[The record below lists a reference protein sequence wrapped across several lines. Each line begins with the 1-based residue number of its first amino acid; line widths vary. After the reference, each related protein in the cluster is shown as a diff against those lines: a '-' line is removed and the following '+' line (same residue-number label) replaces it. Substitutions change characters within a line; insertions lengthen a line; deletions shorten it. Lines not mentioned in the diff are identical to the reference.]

1 MVYGPIAHHISS
13 LSAVNTSNQ
22 RIRDIIQGK
31 NKSALPPTGV
41 FFWTDVRDL
50 ALAHVRAAEVPEAGG
65 NRFFITAGYYSNREI
80 ADAIK
85 EAYPDLADQIP
96 GDDVKSDLDLNSEF
110 GILTCMM
117 QFLFFY
123 MNSGLRL
130 QEEGLLIGLD

>member
-31 NKSALPPTGV
+31 NKTALPPTGV

-65 NRFFITAGYYSNREI
+65 KRFFITAGYYSNREI

-96 GDDVKSDLDLNSEF
+96 GEDVKSDLDLNSEF
-110 GILTCMM
+110 GTFTSMM
-117 QFLFFY
+117 QFLF
-123 MNSGLRL
+123 ST
-130 QEEGLLIGLD
+130 

>member
-22 RIRDIIQGK
+22 RIRDIMQGK
-31 NKSALPPTGV
+31 HKTALPPTGV

-50 ALAHVRAAEVPEAGG
+50 ALAHARAAEVPEAGG
-65 NRFFITAGYYSNREI
+65 KRFFITAGYYSNREI

-96 GDDVKSDLDLNSEF
+96 GDDVKTDLDPNSEF
-110 GILTCMM
+110 GNFPFMM
-117 QFLFFY
+117 QFLFSTWIVAWCF
-123 MNSGLRL
+123 RRRVC
-130 QEEGLLIGLD
+130 

>member
-22 RIRDIIQGK
+22 RIRDIMQGK
-31 NKSALPPTGV
+31 HKTALPPTGV

-50 ALAHVRAAEVPEAGG
+50 ALAHARAAEVPEAGG
-65 NRFFITAGYYSNREI
+65 KRFFITAGYYSNREI

-96 GDDVKSDLDLNSEF
+96 GDDVKTDLDPNSEF
-110 GILTCMM
+110 GNFPSMM
-117 QFLFFY
+117 QFLF
-123 MNSGLRL
+123 ST
-130 QEEGLLIGLD
+130 